1 MAKIIPFPKR
11 QQGKADPI
19 ENPVYWIPT
28 ETDGLVTVGKRY
40 KLYLNEFGEDEHI
53 FDDYGNYSLC
63 QLALQGDF
71 I

>member
-1 MAKIIPFPKR
+1 MVVIIPFPNCLQDEPK
-11 QQGKADPI
+11 
-19 ENPVYWIPT
+19 NPVYWIPT

-63 QLALQGDF
+63 QLVLQGEF
-71 I
+71 E

>member
-11 QQGKADPI
+11 QQEKPDPI
-19 ENPVYWIPT
+19 NPVYWIPQ
-28 ETDGLVTVGKRY
+28 ESDGLVTVGKKY

-53 FDDYGNYSLC
+53 FNDLGNYSLC
-63 QLALQGDF
+63 QLVLQGDF

>member
-1 MAKIIPFPKR
+1 MAKIISFPKR
-11 QQGKADPI
+11 QQGKTNPI

-28 ETDGLVTVGKRY
+28 ETDGLVTVGKKY

-53 FDDYGNYSLC
+53 FDDRGNYSLC
-63 QLALQGDF
+63 QLALQGEF